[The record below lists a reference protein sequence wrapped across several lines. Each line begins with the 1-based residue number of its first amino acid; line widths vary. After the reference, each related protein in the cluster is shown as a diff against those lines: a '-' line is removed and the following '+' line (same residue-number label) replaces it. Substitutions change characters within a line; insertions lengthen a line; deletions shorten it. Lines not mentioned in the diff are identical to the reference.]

1 MSTTPSLAHLTTTQH
16 SAYGDLIARGSLRP
30 SSRAFS
36 RWDGRRTY
44 SRRTLQALV
53 DTGVAEWRKAVRMTR
68 AVGPV
73 TYDGFI
79 TPIVT
84 PEPEEAP
91 TSRGYAI
98 GVPLVVTVHG
108 DGRVE
113 FEVDLTEVPLDETE
127 PEYTDEQVEADQ
139 SVLDAVLARMKYSHT
154 FE

>member
-1 MSTTPSLAHLTTTQH
+1 MTNLAHLTTTQH

-53 DTGVAEWRKAVRMTR
+53 DAGVAEWRKAVRNTR

-84 PEPEEAP
+84 PAPEDQLAP
-91 TSRGYAI
+91 RGYTI
-98 GVPLVVTVHG
+98 GVPLVVTVHPG
-108 DGRVE
+108 GHVD
-113 FEVDLTEVPLDETE
+113 FEVDLSEVPLDESD
-127 PEYTDEQVEADQ
+127 PDHTDEQVEADQ
-139 SVLDAVLARMKYSHT
+139 RVVDALLAAMRHHRK
-154 FE
+154 F

>member
-1 MSTTPSLAHLTTTQH
+1 MTNLSHLTTTQH

-53 DTGVAEWRKAVRMTR
+53 DSGVAEWRKAVRMTR
-68 AVGPV
+68 HIGPV

-79 TPIVT
+79 TPIIT
-84 PEPEEAP
+84 PAPED
-91 TSRGYAI
+91 TQLSRGYTI
-98 GVPLVVTVHG
+98 GVPLIVTVHR

-113 FEVDLTEVPLDETE
+113 FEVDLSEVPLDETE
-127 PEYTDEQVEADQ
+127 PEYTDEQVAADQ
-139 SVLDAVLARMKYSHT
+139 STLDDALAALRHHHK
-154 FE
+154 F